1 LQASATATVRP
12 LPGNSRE
19 RHEFGLDMTSW
30 TPGKILFITNR
41 YSPDVVG
48 GAELSV
54 QTLAE
59 ELAARGVS
67 VAVITLGAHSTDTQ
81 DTVNGI
87 RVYRLALAN
96 LYMPFGAQR
105 SAPVRLMWHVFD
117 TRNTRMAAKVAAILD
132 SERPD
137 WVSTHNLSGFSVAV
151 WDEIKSRGIGLGHVL
166 HDYYL
171 LCPRTTMFKGERNCE
186 SQCGTCRR
194 LSAPKLEASR
204 AVDLVIG
211 ISRHVLDTHLRR
223 GCFPNARK
231 TVIHN
236 ARRWTG
242 ASVERL
248 TPNPSAGL
256 RIGYIGRIEP
266 SKGIEVLLR
275 AVAMLPQDR
284 WTLRIAG
291 RASRPEYIEELRQTF
306 ARRETASREIEFVG
320 QVKPVEFYPSVDV
333 VVVPSIWNEPL
344 GMVAVES
351 LQFGV
356 PVIVARAGGLPDI
369 LGTSGAG
376 WVFEP
381 GDPGELAGILRSL
394 LDDRQPLRDRQSLAA
409 QRRDYFL
416 PARQADEFLA
426 AVSAVRQDAAG
437 LPDSSAANSI

>member
-1 LQASATATVRP
+1 V
-12 LPGNSRE
+12 
-19 RHEFGLDMTSW
+19 
-30 TPGKILFITNR
+30 KILFITNR

-59 ELAARGVS
+59 ELAARGVA
-67 VAVITLGAHSTDTQ
+67 VAVITLGSHSADTQ

-132 SERPD
+132 NERPD

-151 WDEIKSRGIGLGHVL
+151 WDEIKARGIGLGHVL

-194 LSAPKLEASR
+194 LSAPKVEASR

-211 ISRHVLDTHLRR
+211 ISRHVLDTHIRR

-231 TVIHN
+231 AVIHN

-242 ASVERL
+242 SAIDRP
-248 TPNPSAGL
+248 TANPSTGL

-275 AVAMLPQDR
+275 AVSLLPQGR
-284 WTLRIAG
+284 WTLRVAG
-291 RASRPEYIEELRQTF
+291 RASRPEYIEALRQTF
-306 ARRETASREIEFVG
+306 ARRETARGETARGGIEFVG
-320 QVKPVEFYPSVDV
+320 QVKPVDFYPSVDV

-369 LGTSGAG
+369 LGSSGAG

-381 GDPGELAGILRSL
+381 GDPGELARILHSL
-394 LDDRQPLRDRQSLAA
+394 LEDRQPLRDRQSLAE
-409 QRRDYFL
+409 QRREYFL
-416 PARQADEFLA
+416 PPRQADEFLA

-437 LPDSSAANSI
+437 LPDSSAAHSN